1 MKNNEKEIYLTS
13 EGFLKLEE
21 ELDHLKKVER
31 PDVINAIKEARALG
45 DLSENAEY
53 SSARERQ
60 GKLEARIK
68 EIEYTLE
75 HATII
80 ENNNDGKV
88 CVGSVVTIK
97 YLEDDEEE
105 EYTIVGTNEADPF
118 ENKISN
124 ESPIAL
130 AVMGKKEGDE
140 VQVDSPNGSFD
151 IKILKVA

>member
-80 ENNNDGKV
+80 ENNSDGKV

>member
-1 MKNNEKEIYLTS
+1 MKKEIYLTS

-21 ELDHLKKVER
+21 ELNEAKTVKR
-31 PDVINAIKEARALG
+31 PEIINAIKEARALG

-53 SSARERQ
+53 SSAREMQ

-88 CVGSVVTIK
+88 RVGSVVTIK
-97 YLEDDEEE
+97 YDDDDDEE

-118 ENKISN
+118 QNKISN
-124 ESPIAL
+124 ESPIAV
-130 AVMGKKEGDE
+130 AVMGKKQGDKVSVE
-140 VQVDSPNGSFD
+140 SPNGSFD
-151 IKILKVA
+151 IEIVKVA

>member
-1 MKNNEKEIYLTS
+1 MKKEKEIYLTS

-21 ELDHLKKVER
+21 ELNEAKTVKR
-31 PDVINAIKEARALG
+31 PEIINAIKEARALG

-53 SSARERQ
+53 SSAREMQ

-88 CVGSVVTIK
+88 RVGSVVTIK
-97 YLEDDEEE
+97 YEDDDEEE

-124 ESPIAL
+124 ESPIAV
-130 AVMGKKEGDE
+130 AVMGKKQGDKVSVE
-140 VQVDSPNGSFD
+140 SPNGSFD
-151 IKILKVA
+151 IEIVKVA

>member
-1 MKNNEKEIYLTS
+1 MKKEIYLTS

-21 ELDHLKKVER
+21 ELNEAKTVKR
-31 PDVINAIKEARALG
+31 PEIINAIKEARALG

-53 SSARERQ
+53 SSAREAQ

-75 HATII
+75 NAIII

-88 CVGSVVTIK
+88 RVGSVVTIK
-97 YLEDDEEE
+97 YDDDDEEE

-124 ESPIAL
+124 ESPIAV
-130 AVMGKKEGDE
+130 AVMGKKKGDKVSVE
-140 VQVDSPNGSFD
+140 SPNGSFD
-151 IKILKVA
+151 IEIVKVA

>member
-1 MKNNEKEIYLTS
+1 MKSKEKEIYLTS

-21 ELDHLKKVER
+21 ELDELKKVKR
-31 PDVINAIKEARALG
+31 PEIIIAIKEARALG

-53 SSARERQ
+53 SSARDNQ
-60 GKLEARIK
+60 AKIEARIK

-88 CVGSVVTIK
+88 RVGSCVTVR
-97 YLEDDEEE
+97 YDGDDEEE

-118 ENKISN
+118 SNKISN
-124 ESPIAL
+124 ESPIAVAIL
-130 AVMGKKEGDE
+130 GKKQGDMVSVE
-140 VQVDSPNGSFD
+140 SPNGIFD
-151 IKILKVA
+151 IEIIKVA

>member
-1 MKNNEKEIYLTS
+1 MKKEIYLTS

-21 ELDHLKKVER
+21 ELNEAKTVKR
-31 PDVINAIKEARALG
+31 PEIINAIKEARALG

-53 SSARERQ
+53 SSAREAQ

-75 HATII
+75 HAIII

-88 CVGSVVTIK
+88 RVGSVVTIK
-97 YLEDDEEE
+97 YDDDDEEE

-124 ESPIAL
+124 ESPIAV
-130 AVMGKKEGDE
+130 AVMGKKKGDKVSVE
-140 VQVDSPNGSFD
+140 SPNGSFD
-151 IKILKVA
+151 IEIVKVA